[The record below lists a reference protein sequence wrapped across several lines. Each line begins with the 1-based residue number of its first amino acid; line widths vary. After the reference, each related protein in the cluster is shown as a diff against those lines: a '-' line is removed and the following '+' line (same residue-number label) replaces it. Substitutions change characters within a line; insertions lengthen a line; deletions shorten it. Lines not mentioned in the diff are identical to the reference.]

1 MSSQLLPVSLEAEQA
16 LLGILLLGEEDTW
29 DEVAVLLTEEDFFKP
44 AHKKIFHHIKS
55 LYKAGQPSD
64 VVTLGNSLKKSA
76 SLEAVGGTAYLSDLI
91 HQLPSTAN
99 VSAYAQIIK
108 DKSLLRKIIHKS
120 KGFIDRAQKED
131 FTKMEHFVDS
141 IESEI
146 FGLGRDRGISDLIP
160 VNDLVSEGLKKL
172 ENLFHKKISVTGVPS
187 GFHDLDDL
195 TSGFQLSEL
204 IVLAAR
210 PSMGKTALSLNIA
223 LHNALNKKKVAF
235 FSLEMAREQVLLRLL
250 SSLSK
255 INLSRLVN
263 GQVGDHAWSRLIA
276 SAARL
281 SETKLFID
289 DSSPLSPYEIR
300 AKARRMKAR
309 EGLDLLIVDY
319 LQLMQLA
326 EPGETREREV
336 SEISRLLKA
345 FAKELAIPIIA
356 LSQLNRG
363 VESRSNRRPILSDLR
378 ESGAIEQDADV
389 IAMLYREDYYEEGEG
404 AGVAEVIVNKH
415 RNGPTGTVK
424 LKWVPEY
431 GSFEDQVE
439 REGLSVPAPSAPP
452 DTPF

>member
-44 AHKKIFHHIKS
+44 AHKKIFQHIKS
-55 LYKAGQPSD
+55 LYKSGQPSD

-99 VSAYAQIIK
+99 ITAYAQIIK
-108 DKSLLRKIIHKS
+108 DKSLLRKIIRKS
-120 KGFIDRAQKED
+120 KEFIDKAQKEN

-141 IESEI
+141 IEAEI
-146 FGLGRDRGISDLIP
+146 FNLGQDRGLSDLIP
-160 VNDLVSEGLKKL
+160 VNDLVSAGLKKL

-195 TSGFQLSEL
+195 TSGFQSSEL
-204 IVLAAR
+204 IILAAR

-223 LHNALNKKKVAF
+223 LHNALNNKKVAF

-276 SAARL
+276 SAAQL

-326 EPGETREREV
+326 EHGETREREV

-404 AGVAEVIVNKH
+404 SGEAEVIVNKH

-431 GSFEDQVE
+431 GSFENQVD
-439 REGLSVPAPSAPP
+439 REEAIAPPPSALS